1 MAIFKILF
9 ILLALCIWCG
19 KCDVFYKRVGEDVS
33 MKCGVDSNSD
43 IEWTF
48 NGLLILS
55 IKGKSGMR
63 RKGTSHTASKASLN
77 GDTLRVPKLE
87 TSDSGNYFCK
97 QSEKQYEVYVVSVF
111 VKPGPVLLK
120 SSDAELHCEIT
131 GNPNTK
137 VQWLRPPNN
146 EEYKENNQ
154 VIQLKSV
161 TSKEEG
167 LWTCKVNDELK
178 LSVTLTVVDLQSTDV
193 NASTGDDIELPCSLP
208 QRVSQRVLRGGWK
221 ADHLKE
227 VSFPTLTNT
236 NAGLH
241 WDSKDLSR
249 VNFTIGQL
257 STNFD
262 VTLKNVQKSDEGLFV
277 CTVEFEGGVILSAK
291 MTLTVVEKK
300 LSVVKGSTERKEKP
314 PPIMESLSKKVYGL
328 KLWIWIAVGASSL
341 ILIALIVVIGVVQ
354 RRNKRMKKRVRKLR
368 SMRQPLTENNY
379 CQCNSTEK
387 EVEFGVQARP
397 LPVPRQHRNPR
408 TRTAGPKH
416 TS

>member
-9 ILLALCIWCG
+9 FLLVLCIWCG

-33 MKCGVDSNSD
+33 MKCGVDPNSD

-63 RKGTSHTASKASLN
+63 RRGTSHTASKASLN
-77 GDTLRVPKLE
+77 GDTLKVPKLE

-97 QSEKQYEVYVVSVF
+97 QSGKHHEVRVVSVF

-120 SSDAELHCEIT
+120 SSDAELHCDIT

-137 VQWLRPPNN
+137 VQWLRPPND
-146 EEYKENNQ
+146 EEYKEKNQLKNQ
-154 VIQLKSV
+154 VIQLKSL
-161 TSKEEG
+161 TSEEEG

-178 LSVTLTVVDLQSTDV
+178 LTVTLTVVDLQSTDV

-208 QRVSQRVLRGGWK
+208 QRVSQRVVRGGWK

-236 NAGLH
+236 NTGLH
-241 WDSKDLSR
+241 WDSKDSSR

-277 CTVEFEGGVILSAK
+277 CTVEF
-291 MTLTVVEKK
+291 EKK

>member
-9 ILLALCIWCG
+9 FLLALCIWCG
-19 KCDVFYKRVGEDVS
+19 KCDVFYKRVGDDFS
-33 MKCGVDSNSD
+33 MKCGVNSNSD
-43 IEWTF
+43 MDWTL
-48 NGLLILS
+48 NGELILR
-55 IKGKSGMR
+55 IKGKSGTR
-63 RKGTSHTASKASLN
+63 QKGPSHTASKASLN

-87 TSDSGNYFCK
+87 TRDSGNYFCK
-97 QSEKQYEVYVVSVF
+97 QSGKQHKVHVVSVF

-120 SSDAELHCEIT
+120 SEAELHCDIA
-131 GNPNTK
+131 GDSNIK

-146 EEYKENNQ
+146 EEYKEKNQ

-161 TSKEEG
+161 TSEEEG
-167 LWTCKVNDELK
+167 LWTCKVNDDLK
-178 LSVTLTVVDLQSTDV
+178 LTVTLTVVDLQSTAV

-208 QRVSQRVLRGGWK
+208 QRVSQRVLGGGWK

-227 VSFPTLTNT
+227 VSFPTLMNT
-236 NAGLH
+236 ADAGLH

-249 VNFTIGQL
+249 VNFTTGQL

-277 CTVEFEGGVILSAK
+277 CTVEFEGGVILRAE

-300 LSVVKGSTERKEKP
+300 LSVAKGSTERKEKP

-354 RRNKRMKKRVRKLR
+354 RRNKRMKKRVRKMR

-387 EVEFGVQARP
+387 EV
-397 LPVPRQHRNPR
+397 
-408 TRTAGPKH
+408 
-416 TS
+416 